1 MYTSDLNQTI
11 IPYIARTAKMI
22 HFYLS
27 DELKQYNF
35 DLTRAQWVLLKRLH
49 DEDGQIQNDLALIT
63 DRNKTSLTRLI
74 HTMERKNLVV
84 RISDEQDKRINRIY
98 LTEKGKAI
106 YQQTLPIIYGS
117 LTKMQANLSEEEIE
131 QLIFLLKK
139 MYSNV
144 ETLQNEKEIC
154 SIDN

>member
-1 MYTSDLNQTI
+1 
-11 IPYIARTAKMI
+11 MI

-49 DEDGQIQNDLALIT
+49 DEDGQMHNDLALIT

-74 HTMERKNLVV
+74 HTMERKELVV

-98 LTEKGKAI
+98 LTAKGKSI
-106 YQQTLPIIYGS
+106 YQQTKPRE
-117 LTKMQANLSEEEIE
+117 K
-131 QLIFLLKK
+131 
-139 MYSNV
+139 
-144 ETLQNEKEIC
+144 LQYK
-154 SIDN
+154 

>member
-1 MYTSDLNQTI
+1 MHTPDLNQTI

-35 DLTRAQWVLLKRLH
+35 DLTRTQWVLLKRLH
-49 DEDGQIQNDLALIT
+49 DEDGQTQNDLALIT

-74 HTMERKNLVV
+74 HTMERKELVV

-98 LTEKGKAI
+98 LTDKGKAI
-106 YQQTLPIIYGS
+106 YQQTLPIIYDS
-117 LTKMQANLSEEEIE
+117 LTKVQSSLSKEEIE
-131 QLIFLLKK
+131 QLINLLKRV
-139 MYSNV
+139 YGSL
-144 ETLQNEKEIC
+144 ETLQKEEELVV
-154 SIDN
+154 